1 MANEQNLMPIQEVNS
16 RRTREQHSKDSSK
29 GGKASVEARRK
40 KKTMR
45 ELASLM
51 AAAPVKSITAKRSL
65 EKMGLDEEDM
75 TNDALVTQA
84 LFYKA
89 LEGDVK
95 AIEKWEEL
103 TSTETDNTIEALHDL
118 LDGIGTIE

>member
-1 MANEQNLMPIQEVNS
+1 MPIEEVNS
-16 RRTREQHSKDSSK
+16 RRTREQHSADSR
-29 GGKASVEARRK
+29 KAGIASGVARRK

-65 EKMGLDEEDM
+65 EKMGLDEDDM

-118 LDGIGTIE
+118 LDGIGIIE

>member
-1 MANEQNLMPIQEVNS
+1 MANEQNLTPFTSDQS
-16 RRTREQHSKDSSK
+16 REEAVKNGRK
-29 GGKASVEARRK
+29 GGIASGVAKRK
-40 KKTMR
+40 KKTLR
-45 ELASLM
+45 ELASII
-51 AAAPVKSITAKRSL
+51 AAAPVNKTNQKTLKKLGI
-65 EKMGLDEEDM
+65 EDEEDM
-75 TNDALVTQA
+75 TNDALVMQA
-84 LFYKA
+84 LFYKC

>member
-1 MANEQNLMPIQEVNS
+1 MANEQNLIPLDK
-16 RRTREQHSKDSSK
+16 RTKKEQRKIAAM
-29 GGKASVEARRK
+29 GGKASGEARRK

-65 EKMGLDEEDM
+65 EKMGLDEDDM

-84 LFYKA
+84 LFNKA

-118 LDGIGTIE
+118 LDGIGIIE

>member
-1 MANEQNLMPIQEVNS
+1 MANEQNLIPFNERTEKE
-16 RRTREQHSKDSSK
+16 RRELAIKA
-29 GGKASVEARRK
+29 GKASGEARRK

-45 ELASLM
+45 ELASII
-51 AAAPVKSITAKRSL
+51 AAAPVEGNRARKSL

-84 LFYKA
+84 LYYKA

-103 TSTETDNTIEALHDL
+103 TSTETDNTIEALHEL

>member
-1 MANEQNLMPIQEVNS
+1 MPIQEVNS

-29 GGKASVEARRK
+29 GGKASAEARRK

-51 AAAPVKSITAKRSL
+51 AAAPVTSRRARKSL
-65 EKMGLDEEDM
+65 GEMGLDDEDM

-118 LDGIGTIE
+118 LDGIGIIE

>member
-1 MANEQNLMPIQEVNS
+1 MANEQNLIPFNQRTEKE
-16 RRTREQHSKDSSK
+16 RREIATRA
-29 GGKASVEARRK
+29 GKASGEARRK
-40 KKTMR
+40 KKTIR

-65 EKMGLDEEDM
+65 EKLGLDEENM

-118 LDGIGTIE
+118 LDGIGIIE